1 MKCGISLD
9 FTMGFATEPGFR
21 AGTSHPFRYYDF
33 ASEQACD
40 LIFMPF
46 CAMDGAYTVYGDA
59 DTGNAYDSLRS
70 LAAEIQKTG
79 GFFVTVFH
87 ERSFYDHLYPGFGD
101 LYKKLHSELHEISA
115 MEK

>member
-1 MKCGISLD
+1 VAVD

-21 AGTSHPFRYYDF
+21 AGTSHPFHYYDF
-33 ASEQACD
+33 TAEQAQE

-46 CAMDGAYTVYGDA
+46 CAMDGAYTVYGHA
-59 DTGNAYDSLRS
+59 DTEKAYDSLKA
-70 LAAEIQKTG
+70 LASEIKKAG

-101 LYKKLHSELHEISA
+101 LYKKLHSELHEISGI
-115 MEK
+115 